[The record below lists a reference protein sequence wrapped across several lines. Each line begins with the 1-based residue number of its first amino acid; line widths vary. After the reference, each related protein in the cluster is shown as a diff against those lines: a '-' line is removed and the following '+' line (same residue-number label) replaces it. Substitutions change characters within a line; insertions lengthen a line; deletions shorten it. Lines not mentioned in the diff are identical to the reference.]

1 MFVACAAFNNTG
13 KPLWSTMVNWLRE
26 GVLTLP
32 AALCLS
38 GLFAES
44 GVIYAE
50 CLVFIIVGL
59 ITTLW
64 GLAYVR
70 KLSKLEGI

>member
-1 MFVACAAFNNTG
+1 MVND
-13 KPLWSTMVNWLRE
+13 VNWLRD

-32 AALCLS
+32 AALWLS
-38 GLFAES
+38 GIFASS
-44 GVIYAE
+44 GVIYAQ